1 MHKDLLCAVLVILV
15 HAQERIDGM
24 IRLVA
29 VDMDGTLLGPDGR
42 VSDRNAHVIRC
53 MQDMG
58 VELLI
63 CTGRSYEDALLP
75 LEEAGLKAPVVCMN
89 GASTYDSLGRRLD
102 KVGLATTQVER
113 IVESCKD
120 EGVIFDFMTDKG
132 SCTIALEEEF
142 KDYFNRNVL
151 LPMAEFSYES
161 VRSRFTFLPPGEL
174 FRRGLEFYKVSVIH
188 ESPLVLGKLRE
199 RLGLVPDLAIAS
211 SAATNLE
218 LTHQDA
224 QKGKA
229 LAGYAAMRN
238 IGWNEIMAVGDSEND
253 YSMLS
258 MDLKYTVAMGNAM
271 ERIKKTAKCQ
281 TRTNSQDGVAY
292 AIENLVFEGRSC
304 RNLGSI

>member
-1 MHKDLLCAVLVILV
+1 MHKDLLCAVLVILG

-132 SCTIALEEEF
+132 SCTIALEE
-142 KDYFNRNVL
+142 
-151 LPMAEFSYES
+151 
-161 VRSRFTFLPPGEL
+161 
-174 FRRGLEFYKVSVIH
+174 
-188 ESPLVLGKLRE
+188 
-199 RLGLVPDLAIAS
+199 
-211 SAATNLE
+211 
-218 LTHQDA
+218 
-224 QKGKA
+224 
-229 LAGYAAMRN
+229 
-238 IGWNEIMAVGDSEND
+238 
-253 YSMLS
+253 
-258 MDLKYTVAMGNAM
+258 
-271 ERIKKTAKCQ
+271 
-281 TRTNSQDGVAY
+281 
-292 AIENLVFEGRSC
+292 
-304 RNLGSI
+304 